1 MRSSAKQG
9 LGSRK
14 ARNKG
19 SPRIP
24 FPFPSARAIKRRNAR
39 LACLERQKREREAI
53 VELRL
58 QGRRIEYLQMWSIL
72 REFGIA
78 T

>member
-9 LGSRK
+9 LGSRRLRK
-14 ARNKG
+14 KG
-19 SPRIP
+19 TPRIP
-24 FPFPSARAIKRRNAR
+24 RPFPSARAIKRRNAR

-53 VELRL
+53 VELGL

-72 REFGIA
+72 RKFGIS